1 MLLTRTVSLD
11 IFCNLTFQNGS
22 QLSLL
27 KIAEHIKIDNISIT
41 VLLASL
47 VSSAS
52 NAQVVACITFRLYNI
67 CAEYVCMRSSAYSS
81 SDCFIMPQSITKYH
95 YACFQTP
102 RLRMNICEGPGAV
115 RAEFGPMSEINSV
128 VIRI

>member
-67 CAEYVCMRSSAYSS
+67 CAEYVCMRSSAY
-81 SDCFIMPQSITKYH
+81 
-95 YACFQTP
+95 YAPNFEEVEGAYWFGHVRLTVCPSVRLSVTP
-102 RLRMNICEGPGAV
+102 YVGCKTREPLELGT
-115 RAEFGPMSEINSV
+115 
-128 VIRI
+128 